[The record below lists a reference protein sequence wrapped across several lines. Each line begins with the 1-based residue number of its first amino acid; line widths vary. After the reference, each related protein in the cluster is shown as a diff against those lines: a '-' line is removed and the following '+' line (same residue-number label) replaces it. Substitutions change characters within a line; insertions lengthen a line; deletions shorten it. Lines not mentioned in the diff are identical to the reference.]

1 MLIDAGRFPDSVAVL
16 LDEIR
21 ATYLD
26 GSMLPHALIW
36 EALELDPGA
45 LQDKRNEQERRRE
58 ERERDAE
65 ERHHAF
71 RSAEEKR
78 ELDELAQHL
87 AALRTGGQ
95 VPGWRVLELA
105 RAYGMTVPPQTA
117 GVLKRATWISEIG
130 AQFPSKPSKS
140 QAIWDVY
147 RFAREH
153 AR

>member
-1 MLIDAGRFPDSVAVL
+1 MTKRWPPNEFRSGVEARWRPGIDCG
-16 LDEIR
+16 
-21 ATYLD
+21 
-26 GSMLPHALIW
+26 
-36 EALELDPGA
+36 
-45 LQDKRNEQERRRE
+45 Q
-58 ERERDAE
+58 AE
-65 ERHHAF
+65 ERHQAF

-87 AALRTGGQ
+87 AALRVGGQ

-117 GVLKRATWISEIG
+117 GVLKRATWISETG

-147 RFAREH
+147 RFARDH